1 MSTQNKSNSL
11 RWAIDELSKQKED
24 LGSKLSI
31 AQKRDDTSSLIDEVH
46 AQKKALNKRISSLE
60 DGLKASS
67 ELVEKSVESLE
78 EELNSVG
85 DKLEIA
91 KDRLNTL
98 EQEEYLE
105 ELGRKLNGDFSEDSD
120 TNNMKIDDTLS
131 SHDEI
136 AGSIEPIQH
145 LQSAENLSED
155 SISSTSP
162 TLSPT
167 LVKSPT
173 NRIQNKDSE
182 DSQSSIQVSNISES
196 IVSLNDCPEA
206 TLQDLNQCAK
216 DLGVEPEFLL
226 NKGIQAILR
235 MIQRNGNKLSFPLE
249 VQQLD

>member
-1 MSTQNKSNSL
+1 MSTQNKSDSL
-11 RWAIDELSKQKED
+11 RWAIDELSKQKEE
-24 LGSKLSI
+24 LGSKLNI
-31 AQKRDDTSSLIDEVH
+31 AQKRDDTSSLIEEVN
-46 AQKKALNKRISSLE
+46 AQKKALDKRISSLE
-60 DGLKASS
+60 DGLRTSS
-67 ELVEKSVESLE
+67 ELVEESVESLE

-91 KDRLNTL
+91 KDRLNAL

-105 ELGRKLNGDFSEDSD
+105 ELGRKLNGDFSENSD

-136 AGSIEPIQH
+136 AGSIESVQN
-145 LQSAENLSED
+145 LQSAE
-155 SISSTSP
+155 ISSKDSLSSSSP
-162 TLSPT
+162 TISPT

-173 NRIQNKDSE
+173 NRIQSKESE
-182 DSQSSIQVSNISES
+182 ESQSRIQSSNISES

-226 NKGIQAILR
+226 NKGIQAVLR
-235 MIQRNGNKLSFPLE
+235 MIERNGNKLSFPLE

>member
-1 MSTQNKSNSL
+1 MNKGKLNSL
-11 RWAIDELSKQKED
+11 KWAIDELSKQKEE

-46 AQKKALNKRISSLE
+46 AQKKALDKRISSLE

-67 ELVEKSVESLE
+67 ELVEESVESLE

-145 LQSAENLSED
+145 LQSAKNLSED
-155 SISSTSP
+155 SITSSSS

-182 DSQSSIQVSNISES
+182 ESQSRIQDSNISES
-196 IVSLNDCPEA
+196 IFSLNDCPEA

-226 NKGIQAILR
+226 NKGIQAVLR
-235 MIQRNGNKLSFPLE
+235 MIERNGKKLSFPLE

>member
-1 MSTQNKSNSL
+1 MNKGKLNSL
-11 RWAIDELSKQKED
+11 KWAIDELSKQREE

-105 ELGRKLNGDFSEDSD
+105 ELGRKLNGDFSENSD

>member
-1 MSTQNKSNSL
+1 M
-11 RWAIDELSKQKED
+11 
-24 LGSKLSI
+24 
-31 AQKRDDTSSLIDEVH
+31 
-46 AQKKALNKRISSLE
+46 
-60 DGLKASS
+60 KASS
-67 ELVEKSVESLE
+67 ELVEESVESLE

-105 ELGRKLNGDFSEDSD
+105 ELGRKLNGDFSENSD

-145 LQSAENLSED
+145 LQSAKNLSED
-155 SISSTSP
+155 SNPSSSS

-182 DSQSSIQVSNISES
+182 ESQSRIQDSNISES
-196 IVSLNDCPEA
+196 IVSLNDYPEA

-226 NKGIQAILR
+226 NKGIQAVLR
-235 MIQRNGNKLSFPLE
+235 MIERNGKKLSFPLE